1 MGRRQ
6 EDVRITGGRREERGK
21 VKEDRFFNVGRKMHE
36 GNKRGMSER

>member
-1 MGRRQ
+1 MTGSQ
-6 EDVRITGGRREERGK
+6 EGGEERGK